1 MLVNVK
7 AIPVLIA
14 VTTVIVT
21 RMAIVKTRS
30 ETFAGK
36 MLENLPEY
44 GKSDVLLTFGK
55 IMALNTLSAN
65 MELTPRTMESTEL
78 IMAALMAPSP

>member
-36 MLENLPEY
+36 MLENLPESENQMY
-44 GKSDVLLTFGK
+44 YLPLGRSWL
-55 IMALNTLSAN
+55 
-65 MELTPRTMESTEL
+65 
-78 IMAALMAPSP
+78 